1 MAPVND
7 PYILEVWKA
16 LPTDSITAGWRTID
30 LVQIGPC
37 RIKAA
42 KYLPDNLEALL
53 IGFPDVVVAP
63 NSQLPQ
69 GSGFKI
75 VRAGLGPSGGDH
87 QWLAIVRQFTGP
99 LELFATM
106 VSDISNF
113 LASSEQADEQLLY
126 RRFLGRVRGWQEFM
140 RRGGDGLSS
149 EAELGLVGELN
160 VFSMLVSKNVPLYTA
175 VKSWKGP
182 AGGLHDYSF
191 GTGALEV
198 KSTMASGAFRVRITS
213 LDQLDDPDIPPLYIM
228 AMRFSDADSGKTL
241 TQIIE
246 GIRSHLDADH
256 AASILFEQALLDV
269 GYLDMHS
276 ENYTQRYQLHEIRIH
291 LIDSEFPRLTSSN
304 TPPGIL
310 RAQYELDLSLVSAE
324 DYSFDTTLIA
334 LGVLNGTH

>member
-53 IGFPDVVVAP
+53 VGFPDVVVAP

-69 GSGFKI
+69 GKGFKM
-75 VRAGLGPSGGDH
+75 VRAGLGKSGGDH
-87 QWLAIVRQFTGP
+87 QWLAIVRQPTGP

-106 VSDISNF
+106 VADISNF
-113 LASSEQADEQLLY
+113 LASSEQLNEQLLY

-160 VFSMLVSKNVPLYTA
+160 ALSMLVTKNVPLYT
-175 VKSWKGP
+175 VVNSWKGP

-198 KSTMASGAFRVRITS
+198 KSTMTSGAFRVRITS
-213 LDQLDDPDIPPLYIM
+213 LEQLDDPVIPPLYLM
-228 AMRFSDADSGKTL
+228 AMRFSDGDRGKTL

-246 GIRSHLDADH
+246 GIRSHLDADLG
-256 AASILFEQALLDV
+256 ASILFEQALLDV

-276 ENYTQRYQLHEIRIH
+276 DKYTQRYQLHEVRIH
-291 LIDSEFPRLTSSN
+291 LVDAEFPRLTSSSIS
-304 TPPGIL
+304 PCIL
-310 RAQYELDLSLVSAE
+310 RAQYELDLSLINAE
-324 DYSFDTTLIA
+324 NCSFDATLTA
-334 LGVLNGTH
+334 LGVIDGTH